1 MVFKEKWPIYI
12 GIGLVLALSISIFFS
27 SIHPT
32 QPDGLRYIKKQEKLP
47 TQQLA
52 IKFSEE
58 KEDNTTE
65 ENVFARFHDYVFLG
79 DSRVLGFKSYGFL
92 EDSRVLADTG
102 DSIVKIDAHLET
114 IKKLSPTSV
123 YISYGLNDLGRNYEG
138 GYVTKVQEEVKKI
151 QAIVPQAK
159 IYICAIIPVDQEL
172 IQKDARWQ
180 QIPSINQELK
190 KMCKKQNWI
199 YVADDTLANES
210 IFAQDG
216 MHFQPSFYQTWA
228 ETILDTRK

>member
-1 MVFKEKWPIYI
+1 M
-12 GIGLVLALSISIFFS
+12 FFS
-27 SIHPT
+27 SIHPAK
-32 QPDGLRYIKKQEKLP
+32 PEGLRYIQQQEKLP
-47 TQQLA
+47 TQPLA
-52 IKFSEE
+52 TKFSKE
-58 KEDNTTE
+58 KEENITD

-79 DSRVLGFKSYGFL
+79 DSRVLGFQSYGFL

-114 IKKLSPTSV
+114 IKKISPTSV

-138 GYVTKVQEEVKKI
+138 GYVAKVQEEVKKV
-151 QAIVPQAK
+151 QVIVPQAK
-159 IYICAIIPVDQEL
+159 IYICAIIPVNQAL
-172 IQKDARWQ
+172 TQNDARWQ
-180 QIPSINQELK
+180 QIPTINQALK
-190 KMCKKQNWI
+190 KMCKKQKWI

-210 IFAQDG
+210 IYAQDG